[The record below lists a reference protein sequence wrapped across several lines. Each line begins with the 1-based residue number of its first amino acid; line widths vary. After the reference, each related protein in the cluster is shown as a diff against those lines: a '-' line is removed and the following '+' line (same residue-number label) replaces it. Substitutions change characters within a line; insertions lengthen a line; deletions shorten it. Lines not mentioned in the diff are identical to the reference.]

1 MRSVEEQVQAA
12 RDLAHPLE
20 SLELTLGD
28 AQGCV
33 LAADVEAAY
42 PVPAFPTATMDGYA
56 VNAAMT
62 VRVGADSCARSL
74 GQGTAFDVVDWLR
87 PGFTTDQPLSGTQAV
102 YVRTGTMVPTCCT
115 AVVSVGIDL
124 VELVTG
130 QEARRAID
138 GRSARDLCSVIDI
151 PDVVEPGAGIALAG
165 SYVAP
170 EDVVLR
176 AGTLLTERAIAAAAA
191 VGRSRVR
198 AHPRPRIVIITVGDH
213 LVEVDQAIVEGL
225 VHDATAAMLVAAART
240 SGAVAFRGGPVQAD
254 PAAIARALEDQCVRA
269 DLVVVLAAVA
279 DDDDQTQNVV
289 VQALCESGE
298 PDIEHC
304 RISPG
309 TKIGLTTV
317 GPDAVPVVTMDG
329 LALSAFAGFEVIVRP
344 MIAAMAGRDD
354 VLRSVERAVV
364 NSCVTH
370 VPSVF
375 TILAARTIPDPITG
389 ELRVEPMRE
398 LAHSAS
404 LWLYRANSIM
414 IIPADVTSLVEGDEV
429 EIVRLSES

>member
-12 RDLAHPLE
+12 RDLARPLE

-74 GQGTAFDVVDWLR
+74 GPGTAFDVVDWLR

-115 AVVSVGIDL
+115 AVVSAGIDL
-124 VELVTG
+124 VELVTE

-289 VQALCESGE
+289 VQALRESGE

-364 NSCVTH
+364 NSCVTD
-370 VPSVF
+370 VPPVF

>member
-12 RDLAHPLE
+12 RDLARPLE
-20 SLELTLGD
+20 SLDLTLGD

-62 VRVGADSCARSL
+62 VHVGADSCARSL
-74 GQGTAFDVVDWLR
+74 GPGTSFDVVDWLR
-87 PGFTTDQPLSGTQAV
+87 PGFTTDQPLSRTQAV
-102 YVRTGTMVPTCCT
+102 HVRTGTMVPTCCT
-115 AVVSVGIDL
+115 AVVSAGIDSA
-124 VELVTG
+124 ELVTG
-130 QEARRAID
+130 HSARRAID
-138 GRSARDLCSVIDI
+138 VCSARDLCSVIDI
-151 PDVVEPGAGIALAG
+151 RDVVEPGAGIALAG

-176 AGTLLTERAIAAAAA
+176 AGTILTERAIAAAAA

-198 AHPRPRIVIITVGDH
+198 AHPRPRVVIITVGDH
-213 LVEVDQAIVEGL
+213 LVEVDQAIVDGL
-225 VHDATAAMLVAAART
+225 VHDATGAMLVAAAR
-240 SGAVAFRGGPVQAD
+240 SVGAMAFRGGPVQAD
-254 PAAIARALEDQCVRA
+254 PAAIGRALDDQCVRA
-269 DLVVVLAAVA
+269 DLVVVLSAVA
-279 DDDDQTQNVV
+279 DNGNQTENVV
-289 VQALCESGE
+289 VQALRESGE

-304 RISPG
+304 GISPG
-309 TKIGLTTV
+309 TRIGLTTV

-344 MIAAMAGRDD
+344 MIAAMAGRGD

-364 NSCVTH
+364 NSCVTDL
-370 VPSVF
+370 PSVF
-375 TILAARTIPDPITG
+375 TILAARTVPDPITG

-404 LWLYRANSIM
+404 LWR
-414 IIPADVTSLVEGDEV
+414 
-429 EIVRLSES
+429 IVLTQS